1 MNSEKTSRG
10 YHSSV
15 ICRGARAILFWLAS
29 SRAGAV
35 ERLAG
40 VLPAISFFSAGAE
53 AGPQVVAISDGTSKT
68 SRTGA

>member
-29 SRAGAV
+29 SSAGAV
-35 ERLAG
+35 ERLVG
-40 VLPAISFFSAGAE
+40 VLPAILFFFQLGLRL
-53 AGPQVVAISDGTSKT
+53 GP
-68 SRTGA
+68 RLWR